1 MKSYLD
7 ESNTTVNDFN
17 NIIQAINNNSKTEQ
31 IDSKKYEKIIRE
43 LNSELDEKNDLI
55 STQQNYI
62 VNTTNINNQLKEE
75 LENKDDEIVKLTHV
89 TSVLYIILATIR
101 DNKLFETK

>member
-7 ESNTTVNDFN
+7 ESNTTINDFN

-89 TSVLYIILATIR
+89 TSVLLY
-101 DNKLFETK
+101 NFSNN